1 MDLNLNDDSIS
12 VFQALSSKTRVDIL
26 HSLTLKDK
34 NITELAS
41 ELHLSTAI
49 VTRHIHQLEES
60 GLIKCAFAPG
70 KAGRQ
75 KVCSLSIEMIT
86 IHFPKTIYPDYK
98 VYETSIPIG
107 HFTNYYVEPTC
118 GMATTTEYIGLLD
131 DPKYFM
137 DSKRM
142 EAELLWFGKGF
153 IEYKIPNY
161 IHAGD
166 SVKMI
171 EISMEIASEFP
182 VSNNNWPSDISF
194 YLNDNFLGT
203 WTCPGNFSDIRGKLT
218 PEWWP
223 ERNSQYGL
231 LKHIRITEDET
242 QIDGEKISDT
252 SLKDLDLNH
261 PLMNLRIAVEDDSKN
276 VGGITI
282 FGKKFGNHNQ
292 DIKIKVFYT

>member
-1 MDLNLNDDSIS
+1 MDLNLNDDSIL
-12 VFQALSSKTRVDIL
+12 VFQALSSKTRVNIIN
-26 HSLTLKDK
+26 SLTVKDK
-34 NITELAS
+34 NITELAA
-41 ELHLSTAI
+41 ELHVSTAI
-49 VTRHIHQLEES
+49 ITRHIQQLEES
-60 GLIKCAFAPG
+60 GIIKTTLSPG

-75 KVCSLSIEMIT
+75 KLCSLSIETIN
-86 IHFPKTIYPDYK
+86 IHFPKTIFPDYK

-161 IHAGD
+161 IRTGD

-171 EISMEIASEFP
+171 EISLEIASEFP

-231 LKHIRITEDET
+231 LKHIRITEYET
-242 QIDGEKISDT
+242 QIDGEKVSDT
-252 SLKDLDLNH
+252 SLKDLSLSH
-261 PLMNLRIAVEDDSKN
+261 PLMNLKIAVEEGSKN

-282 FGKKFGNHNQ
+282 FGKKYGNHAQ